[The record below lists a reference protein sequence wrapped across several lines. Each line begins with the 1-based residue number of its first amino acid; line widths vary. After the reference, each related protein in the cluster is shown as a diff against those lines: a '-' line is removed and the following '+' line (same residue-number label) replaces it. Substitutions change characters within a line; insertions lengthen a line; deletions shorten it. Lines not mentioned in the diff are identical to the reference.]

1 LSLSLFYAAVEGFGL
16 GGSLIIAIGA
26 QNAFV
31 LKQGL
36 LHRHVFVVA
45 GICFLIDASL
55 IAIGAGGFASIITA
69 FPALPAI
76 AAWGGAAFLFVYG
89 AKAMLAAIAP
99 GQLDPEDAPKSNQ
112 SLAAAIGTTLAV
124 SLLNPH
130 VYLDTVVLIGS
141 ISSQFV
147 PLDRVAFAIGAA
159 TASLVWFYGV
169 GYGAKWLT
177 PLFARPS
184 AWRLLDL
191 CIAFI
196 MWSIAAGLILD
207 QLGY

>member
-1 LSLSLFYAAVEGFGL
+1 MSLSLLYAAVEGFGL

-45 GICFLIDASL
+45 GLCFLIDATL
-55 IAIGAGGFASIITA
+55 IGIGAGGFASIITA
-69 FPALPAI
+69 YPALPAI

-89 AKAMLAAIAP
+89 CRALLAAIAP
-99 GQLDPEDAPKSNQ
+99 GQLNPEDAPKSNQ
-112 SLAAAIGTTLAV
+112 SLAAAVSTTLAV

-141 ISSQFV
+141 ISSQF
-147 PLDRVAFAIGAA
+147 PPTDRIAFALGAM
-159 TASLVWFYGV
+159 TASFVWFYGL
-169 GYGAKWLT
+169 GYGARRLT
-177 PLFARPS
+177 PVFAKPS

-196 MWSIAAGLILD
+196 MWSIAAGLVLD
-207 QLGY
+207 QLG